1 VLENRAAD
9 TAVKGAGSV
18 RMQRRKLRLRTVA
31 SLDGRTTA
39 GKRAVQLIKTFEAA
53 IGGDLSAAQR
63 VAVDRAATLVAIAQD
78 AQVRRLAGDLTVS
91 LEDIARLDNSASR
104 AVKALDIAP
113 ASRRTLTLAEYLAST
128 ELLADSPAASTSDP
142 ADGCAEDDGR
152 TTDVLKQPTTPSN
165 GDEP

>member
-9 TAVKGAGSV
+9 TAVKGAGSA

-31 SLDGRTTA
+31 SLDGRTAA
-39 GKRAVQLIKTFEAA
+39 GKRAIELIKTFEAA

-63 VAVDRAATLVAIAQD
+63 VAVHRAATLVALSQD
-78 AQVRRLAGDLTVS
+78 AQVRRLAGDMTIS
-91 LEDIARLDNSASR
+91 LEDVARLDNSANR
-104 AVKALDIAP
+104 AVKALDIAA

-128 ELLADSPAASTSDP
+128 DLPADSAVASTSDP
-142 ADGCAEDDGR
+142 TDGRADDDGR